1 MKKTLLSLCIM
12 LAAIAGQAFAN
23 NDNDVT
29 GNKRFTVS
37 VSTNEGGKIEIEGT
51 GEVSENSVA
60 SATINTGEDVVL
72 IITANEGYELTSLY
86 VDGTNVTED
95 IAEDN
100 TYTINAI
107 AKNISVTG
115 TFEQVDDPRKPG
127 DVNGDGIVD
136 TQDVVDVYSY
146 IANSEDS
153 GLTLEMA
160 DIDGSGLVDSA
171 DVVALYGLIT
181 NN

>member
-29 GNKRFTVS
+29 GNKRFTVT
-37 VSTNEGGKIEIEGT
+37 VSTGEGGKIEIEGT
-51 GEVSENSVA
+51 GAVSENSVA

-72 IITANEGYELTSLY
+72 VITANEGYELASLY

-95 IAEDN
+95 VAEDN

-115 TFEQVDDPRKPG
+115 TFELVDTPRKPG
-127 DVNGDGIVD
+127 DVNGDGDVNSS
-136 TQDVVDVYSY
+136 DVVAVYSY
-146 IANSEDS
+146 ITEPNASEY
-153 GLTLEMA
+153 TLEEA
-160 DIDGSGLVDSA
+160 DVNGDGEVNSS
-171 DVVALYGLIT
+171 DVVALYDIIT
-181 NN
+181 LQ